1 MKKRITSVKRLRRI
15 KPARTK
21 RAITTAKTTKATQRK
36 GRYAV
41 RYAQRFSIGYNDGY
55 GRGRDAGVAAYGVA
69 FPGTSIIIPTYNK
82 LPYLQECIE
91 SIAQYTPEAYE
102 LIIIDN
108 ASTDGTAGY
117 LKKLAGKLRYR
128 INDSNLGFAGSVN
141 QGLMMA
147 RGSTILILN
156 NDSVV
161 TARWLSNLLTCLHA
175 HREFGIVGPVTNY
188 ISGEQLIETRYTD
201 IVDMQQFAASF
212 NQSDA
217 RSWSVTERLTGFC
230 MLMRREDFER
240 LGYFDEGFEI
250 GNCEDD
256 DYGLRARL
264 LGMKLVIAKD
274 TFIHHYGSVSM
285 RALNSHFDEVYE
297 RNLAFYSRKWAD
309 PQGMLSLDWQH
320 SQDCS
325 ALQTIDSYPTG
336 IIVRG
341 ADEATYWIEHGMRY
355 LLVGAGSSDL
365 PAVRVSQ
372 VDLRRW
378 ALGGTLPPEEALMK
392 MEALH
397 RGINGTETAA
407 MEGKLVQLEGDAVGQ
422 IKGGRL
428 HRFIGR
434 QALADWQLDRFGL
447 PGITIRNVQ
456 VSGEGPPIISPP
468 VLKAGHL

>member
-1 MKKRITSVKRLRRI
+1 MKKQIKSVKRLRRI
-15 KPARTK
+15 KPARRGK
-21 RAITTAKTTKATQRK
+21 TAKTTQRK
-36 GRYAV
+36 DSYTAG
-41 RYAQRFSIGYNDGY
+41 YAQGFPVGYGDGY
-55 GRGRDAGVAAYGVA
+55 GRGRDAGAAAYGIP

-91 SIAQYTPEAYE
+91 SIAQYTPEAHE

-117 LKKLAGKLRYR
+117 LKKMAGKLRYR
-128 INDSNLGFAGSVN
+128 VNDSNLGFAGSVN

-147 RGSTILILN
+147 RGNTILILN

-161 TARWLSNLLTCLHA
+161 TARWLSNLLTCLHS

-188 ISGEQLIETRYTD
+188 ISGEQLIETSYTD
-201 IVDMQQFAASF
+201 IEDMQQFAASF

-217 RSWSVTERLTGFC
+217 GRWSVTERLTGFC

-240 LGYFDEGFEI
+240 LGYFDEGFVI

-297 RNLAFYSRKWAD
+297 RNQAFYSRKWED
-309 PQGMLSLDWQH
+309 PQGMLSLDWQR
-320 SQDCS
+320 SQACS

-336 IIVRG
+336 VIVRG
-341 ADEATYWIEHGMRY
+341 AEGTVYWIENEMRY
-355 LLVGAGSSDL
+355 LVSGLGSNEL

-378 ALGGTLPPEEALMK
+378 TLGSTLSPDEALMK

-397 RGINGTETAA
+397 RNFDGTGAA
-407 MEGKLVQLEGDAVGQ
+407 ALEGKLVQLEGDAVGQ

-434 QALADWQLDRFGL
+434 QALADWQLDRYGP
-447 PGITIRNVQ
+447 PGITIRDVQ

-468 VLKAGHL
+468 ILKAGHL